1 MTARPSRKSR
11 SKAKTD
17 VPAKRVVR
25 YAVVGL
31 GHIAQAAVLP
41 AFEHAKRNSRL
52 VALVS
57 GEYFGM
63 VFDRPSAIPAIDDDS
78 EPNTDMWATADEPAD
93 TIIGW
98 LDTAAAE
105 ADATL
110 AELDLTA
117 PGHVPWWDPGEV
129 DLHRIA
135 VHMIAELN
143 RHAGHADI
151 VRELIDGG
159 VGLRDGV
166 SNLPGERD
174 GVDAEWSVD
183 YRARLLATAESF
195 R

>member
-1 MTARPSRKSR
+1 MDDKETLRRYLRAGFEALRWKLDGLSEYDLRRPLVPTGTNLLGL
-11 SKAKTD
+11 AK
-17 VPAKRVVR
+17 
-25 YAVVGL
+25 
-31 GHIAQAAVLP
+31 H
-41 AFEHAKRNSRL
+41 

-63 VFDRPSAIPAIDDDS
+63 VFGRPSAIPAIDDDS
-78 EPNTDMWATADEPAD
+78 EPNADMWATADEPAD

-135 VHMIAELN
+135 VHVIAELN

-174 GVDAEWSVD
+174 GVDAQWWVD
-183 YRARLLATAESF
+183 YRARLQATAESF